1 MRPAVMAFGGLTVES
16 GDMGAQVG
24 VGKAVGQQTEDD
36 QSVQTR
42 VVWVTIGAVTAVNIS
57 SPTHGPEMS

>member
-1 MRPAVMAFGGLTVES
+1 
-16 GDMGAQVG
+16 MGAQVG

-36 QSVQTR
+36 QSVQQRLHAPGSVNRGPATR

-57 SPTHGPEMS
+57 SPTHGTEMS